1 MTNQHVY
8 IIAEAGVN
16 HNGRLDLALKLCDAA
31 KAAGVDAVK
40 FQTWK
45 TELIITKG
53 TKKAEYQ
60 EKNLNNDD
68 DQFTMLKKL
77 ELSYDNFQLVKQYCD
92 EIGIQFLSTADE
104 TESLDFLVNLGMP
117 FIKLGSGDITNI
129 PYLRSVAKYGI
140 PVILST
146 GMANLA
152 QVAIAYDTLQEA
164 GVKDISILHCT
175 TNYPCPMNE
184 VNLRAMLTMKEAFKC
199 RVGYSDH
206 TMGIEVPIAAVA
218 MGAEIIEKHFTLDK
232 NMEGPDH
239 KASLNPEELK
249 DTICYVACPLRYSAA
264 LQYVKQN
271 IDFSKSFSV
280 RAISSSYLPDWR
292 PGQDY
297 RKCYSA
303 HRDMGGGVGIDLI
316 HEWDYLTWLFG
327 NPVETYSIQ
336 RKISNLEIDSDDI
349 AIYIGRTSTIS
360 IELHLDYFGR
370 SMIRTLE
377 MFLPNDTIRC
387 DIEDGRIEYLRT
399 GKVIQLPSE
408 RNEYQM
414 REIEHFFEIINNKIE
429 NDSTM
434 EHAFHVLKLAKGE

>member
-1 MTNQHVY
+1 MDYISRIPMTNQHVY

-77 ELSYDNFQLVKQYCD
+77 ELSYDNFQLVKQHCD

-129 PYLRSVAKYGI
+129 PYLRSVAKYGM

-184 VNLRAMLTMKEAFKC
+184 VNLRAMQTMKEAFKC

-218 MGAEIIEKHFTLDK
+218 MGAEIIEKHFTLDR

-239 KASLNPEELK
+239 KASLEPQELK
-249 DTICYVACPLRYSAA
+249 YMVDCIRNIEVALGDGIKKPNASE
-264 LQYVKQN
+264 VE
-271 IDFSKSFSV
+271 ISKV
-280 RAISSSYLPDWR
+280 
-292 PGQDY
+292 
-297 RKCYSA
+297 
-303 HRDMGGGVGIDLI
+303 
-316 HEWDYLTWLFG
+316 
-327 NPVETYSIQ
+327 
-336 RKISNLEIDSDDI
+336 
-349 AIYIGRTSTIS
+349 
-360 IELHLDYFGR
+360 
-370 SMIRTLE
+370 
-377 MFLPNDTIRC
+377 
-387 DIEDGRIEYLRT
+387 
-399 GKVIQLPSE
+399 
-408 RNEYQM
+408 
-414 REIEHFFEIINNKIE
+414 
-429 NDSTM
+429 
-434 EHAFHVLKLAKGE
+434 VLKSIVAKSPVKKGDTLTPDNLTIKRAGSGIPATHWDLLVGTKALRDFDIDEPITIE